1 MNFWRQ
7 GTNYMVLT
15 IVNDRHDI
23 GSNNADMVMPQWRKS
38 GDDAQVPTDAVAEA
52 CDTVD
57 GWLMYSRKV
66 TAMVLWEQEQA

>member
-23 GSNNADMVMPQWRKS
+23 GGNDADMVMPQWHKS
-38 GDDAQVPTDAVAEA
+38 GDDARVPTDAVAKA

-57 GWLMYSRKV
+57 G
-66 TAMVLWEQEQA
+66 